1 MVVRFQGSVSGPTQ
15 TILEGLN
22 PMEQAQLLMW
32 TQNSRAPN
40 LDNFLQQLGLNKD
53 SFVGGPKINAN
64 VASQGRNLDSYT
76 PGPGLDAVATGGV
89 LHIGHSGQGV
99 KDLQR
104 MLNSMGANLDVD
116 GKFGP
121 KTEAA
126 LKSFQAARGG
136 GNGVL
141 DGSSLG
147 VLRQGG
153 ASLTREQWDRYQ
165 PDYTSSR
172 GTIAADRRRV
182 LDSRAKPIDRGVL
195 QDDSGKPLPKGIEGL
210 REQIA
215 RGEGTSDEKAIKHG
229 FKSGYDVTLEY
240 GAYTPD
246 HLKGKALTEM
256 TLGEVKELQRGML
269 NHPANGWNSS
279 AVGKYQI
286 VGKTLW
292 GGESGKVG
300 GLQKAMGLSDDD
312 KFTPE
317 LQDRMADHLLK
328 GRGLDKFMSGRI
340 SASQF
345 QNNLAEEWASVA
357 RSDTG
362 RSHHG
367 QGTGTSTA
375 QIQSAL
381 NGLSG

>member
-76 PGPGLDAVATGGV
+76 PGPGLDAVANGGV

-104 MLNSMGANLDVD
+104 MLNSMGAKLDVD

-195 QDDSGKPLPKGIEGL
+195 QDDSGKPLPQGTKGL
-210 REQIA
+210 LEQIS
-215 RGEGTSDEKAIKHG
+215 RGEGTSDTKAQAHG
-229 FKSGYDVTLEY
+229 FKSGYDVTLGY
-240 GAYTPD
+240 GAYTPS
-246 HLKGKALTEM
+246 HLKDKPLTEM

-269 NHPANGWNSS
+269 NHPRNGWNSS

-286 VGKTLW
+286 VGTTLR
-292 GGESGKVG
+292 
-300 GLQKAMGLSDDD
+300 GLQKEMGLSDDA

-317 LQDRMADHLLK
+317 LQDRMGERLLER
-328 GRGLDKFMSGRI
+328 RGLSQFQSGRI
-340 SASQF
+340 SAPEF
-345 QNNLAEEWASVA
+345 QNRLSQEWASVA

-362 RSHHG
+362 SSHYG
-367 QGTGTSTA
+367 QGTGTTTA
-375 QIQSAL
+375 QIRNAINGL
-381 NGLSG
+381 NG